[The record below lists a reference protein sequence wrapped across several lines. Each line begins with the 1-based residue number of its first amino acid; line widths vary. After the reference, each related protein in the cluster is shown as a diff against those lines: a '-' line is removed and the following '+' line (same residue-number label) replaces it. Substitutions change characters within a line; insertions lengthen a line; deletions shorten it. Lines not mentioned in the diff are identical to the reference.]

1 MGNKSTSFNIFKDF
15 LEIKSD
21 KNKQFSLLKE
31 SRIFKVIIYKRNTT
45 LLIRCLNY
53 QIILNIND
61 LEEILKI
68 KFNSIDESYNFFIN
82 IFNSNQARIGNSF
95 KNNLILILTIFDD
108 ILKKD
113 KIVEIIL
120 KQNDGNCLFH
130 KNPTEIKFLSDISK
144 ISYNCYSVDNT
155 FSIFKDVNNLT
166 YLIYASER
174 VSIMCYNLNNEQLIT
189 EINNAHEKEYIT
201 NFSYCNYKKMD
212 IIMSVSG
219 DNNNIKL
226 WNFINWECVLNL
238 KNINKTGFLE
248 FALFL
253 NVKNDYLIVTSNW
266 NYEDA
271 EQIKVFDFQGKKI
284 KEILNSNEKT
294 HYLNTFYEEE
304 LSTYYIIAGNTNYI
318 KSYNYNK
325 NTLYKKYFENDN
337 GPHLK
342 AIIFHYLNII
352 ELIESCVDGFIRIW
366 NFHSNK
372 LLKKIYTY
380 NNNNIKGVFGF
391 CLWNEN
397 YLFVGCYNDIKLID
411 LNKNIIIKTLEG
423 HKKLITCIKKAIH
436 PIYGECLISQRYKN
450 DQLKLWII

>member
-1 MGNKSTSFNIFKDF
+1 MGNESNSFNIFKDT
-15 LEIKSD
+15 LEIRSD
-21 KNKQFSLLKE
+21 KNKQFTILKDD
-31 SRIFKVIIYKRNTT
+31 RIFRVIMYKKINS

-61 LEEILKI
+61 LETILKI
-68 KFNSIDESYNFFIN
+68 KFNSINESYNFFIN
-82 IFNSNQARIGNSF
+82 IFNSNKVRIGDSF
-95 KNNLILILTIFDD
+95 QKNLILILTIFDD

-113 KIVEIIL
+113 KNVEIIL
-120 KQNDGNCLFH
+120 KQKDGNWLYQ
-130 KNPTEIKFLSDISK
+130 KNPIKIKFLSDISK

-155 FSIFKDVNNLT
+155 FSIFKAINNLT
-166 YLIYASER
+166 YLIYESEN
-174 VSIMCYNLNNEQLIT
+174 VSIMCYNLNNEQLIA
-189 EINNAHEKEYIT
+189 EINNAHDQEYIT
-201 NFSYCNYKKMD
+201 NFSYCNYNKKD

-226 WNFINWECVLNL
+226 WNFSNWECILNL

-248 FALFL
+248 FSCFL
-253 NVKNDYLIVTSNW
+253 NVKNEYLIVTSNW

-271 EQIKVFDFQGKKI
+271 EYIKVYDLQGNKI

-318 KSYNYNK
+318 KSYNYSK

-342 AIIFHYLNII
+342 AIIFHHLDTT

-372 LLKKIYTY
+372 LLKKICAF
-380 NNNNIKGVFGF
+380 NNNAKGVFGF

-397 YLFVGCYNDIKLID
+397 YLFAGCYNDINLID
-411 LNKNIIIKTLEG
+411 LIKKTVIKTFEG
-423 HKKLITCIKKAIH
+423 HKKLITCIKKVIH
-436 PIYGECLISQRYKN
+436 PKYGECLISQGYKN
-450 DQLKLWII
+450 DQLKLWVI